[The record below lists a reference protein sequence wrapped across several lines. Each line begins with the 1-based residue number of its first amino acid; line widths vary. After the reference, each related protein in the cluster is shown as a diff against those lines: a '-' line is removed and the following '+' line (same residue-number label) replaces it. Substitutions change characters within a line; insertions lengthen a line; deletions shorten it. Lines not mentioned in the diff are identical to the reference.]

1 MRRAQGP
8 RQRED
13 ALSRSLRGCGRA
25 VVPRA
30 ASLRDARPVGFRR
43 GGEAGGCGFPR
54 LGFPPGA
61 PLSEA
66 PLSSADHR
74 PGGKP
79 IPVRSLALP
88 HWGQPH
94 GGHFRLECRR
104 PPGPP
109 AEISPPLTEHPRP
122 PAVLRGPVARTPA
135 VRVPH
140 GSRAST
146 VAAVHARPSANRS
159 RRLRAWPASL
169 SLAPPCGHSRA
180 ARDSPPGGLAG
191 LSRTLL
197 GTFRASPGDLA
208 PRGSSRA
215 GKTRHS
221 PCGCAARSV
230 AVPKRS
236 GVCASASFPSPI
248 PAGAL
253 ENEALRERGG
263 RAQRGG

>member
-1 MRRAQGP
+1 MGAPLSPGP
-8 RQRED
+8 
-13 ALSRSLRGCGRA
+13 LPC
-25 VVPRA
+25 
-30 ASLRDARPVGFRR
+30 ARPVGFLYARR
-43 GGEAGGCGFPR
+43 GGGWLRFPR
-54 LGFPPGA
+54 LGFPPA
-61 PLSEA
+61 PPFRGSPFLLRFIGRWKTH
-66 PLSSADHR
+66 P
-74 PGGKP
+74 
-79 IPVRSLALP
+79 RSLTSFV

-94 GGHFRLECRR
+94 GGHFRLWCRR
-104 PPGPP
+104 PSGPP

-169 SLAPPCGHSRA
+169 IFAPPCGHSRA
-180 ARDSPPGGLAG
+180 ARDSPPFGLFG

-197 GTFRASPGDLA
+197 GTFRASPGNLA

-221 PCGCAARSV
+221 PCGCAARSDS
-230 AVPKRS
+230 AAPRS
-236 GVCASASFPSPI
+236 
-248 PAGAL
+248 
-253 ENEALRERGG
+253 
-263 RAQRGG
+263 